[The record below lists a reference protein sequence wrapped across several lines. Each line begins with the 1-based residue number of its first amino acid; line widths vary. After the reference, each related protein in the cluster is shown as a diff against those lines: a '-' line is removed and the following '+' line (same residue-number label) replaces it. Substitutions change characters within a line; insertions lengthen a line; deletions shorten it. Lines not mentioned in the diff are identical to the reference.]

1 MNRVEQH
8 YNQQVDNEWERL
20 ARHRT
25 EFAVTLRALSD
36 HLPPPPAAIL
46 DIGGGPGR
54 YAIELARSGYSVILV
69 DLSQKSLDYAKKMA
83 KKAQVELAYYLH
95 ANALDLNSILPARFD
110 AALLMG
116 PLYHLLAED
125 QRRQAIGE
133 AKRLLKW
140 GGLIF
145 ASFITRFAPFRQAAG
160 EKPEWL
166 SQNRAYAFDLL
177 ESGVHERGEA
187 FPDAYFAHPDEIIP
201 LMERSGFRTIRLIG
215 CEGVVAGHEEMV
227 NKLEGKAWQDWVE
240 LNYRLG
246 QETSLY
252 GASDHLLYIG
262 EKPDL

>member
-25 EFAVTLRALSD
+25 EFAVTLRSLSD

-69 DLSQKSLDYAKKMA
+69 DLSQKSLEYAKKMA
-83 KKAQVELAYYLH
+83 KKAQVELTYYLH

-133 AKRLLKW
+133 A
-140 GGLIF
+140 
-145 ASFITRFAPFRQAAG
+145 
-160 EKPEWL
+160 
-166 SQNRAYAFDLL
+166 
-177 ESGVHERGEA
+177 
-187 FPDAYFAHPDEIIP
+187 
-201 LMERSGFRTIRLIG
+201 
-215 CEGVVAGHEEMV
+215 
-227 NKLEGKAWQDWVE
+227 
-240 LNYRLG
+240 
-246 QETSLY
+246 
-252 GASDHLLYIG
+252 
-262 EKPDL
+262 

>member
-8 YNQQVDNEWERL
+8 YDKQAGNEWERL
-20 ARHRT
+20 SRHRT

-46 DIGGGPGR
+46 DIGGGPGK
-54 YAIELARSGYSVILV
+54 YAIELARFGYSVTLV
-69 DLSQKSLDYAKKMA
+69 DLSRRSLAYAKKMSQE
-83 KKAQVELAYYLH
+83 AQVELASYLH
-95 ANALDLNSILPARFD
+95 ANALDLSSILPASFE

-133 AKRLLKW
+133 TKRSLQS

-145 ASFITRFAPFRQAAG
+145 ATFITRFAPFRQAAS
-160 EKPEWL
+160 EEPEWL
-166 SQNRAYAFDLL
+166 PQNRAYAFDLL
-177 ESGVHERGEA
+177 ETGVHEHGEA
-187 FPDAYFAHPDEIIP
+187 FPDAYFAHPGEIIP
-201 LMERSGFRTIRLIG
+201 LMEGSGFRTIRLMG

-227 NKLEGKAWQDWVE
+227 NKLEEQAWQAWVE

-262 EKPDL
+262 EKSG